1 MNTPAECEW
10 LRTTHLKSI
19 AFPAFESFKLGGNE
33 DSPQF
38 VELYAS
44 RRPEYNEHPVAVY
57 HQNDETGELD
67 GPPPVTKKVIRR
79 TRAGV

>member
-19 AFPAFESFKLGGNE
+19 AFPAFESFKLAGSE

-44 RRPEYNEHPVAVY
+44 RKPEYNEHPVAVY
-57 HQNDETGELD
+57 HQNEETGDLE
-67 GPPPVTKKVIRR
+67 GPPRAARIVRRTKKG
-79 TRAGV
+79 A